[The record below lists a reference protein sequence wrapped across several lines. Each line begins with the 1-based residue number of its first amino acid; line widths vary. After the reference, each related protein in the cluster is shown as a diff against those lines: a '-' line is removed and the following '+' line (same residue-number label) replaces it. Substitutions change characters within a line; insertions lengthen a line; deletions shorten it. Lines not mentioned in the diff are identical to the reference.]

1 MVNIDTVYQ
10 KVLALANKEQR
21 GYITPQEFNLFASQA
36 QMEIFEQYFYDKNQF
51 SRIPGNNHDYADMV
65 SNLDEKIQLFKRLDE
80 VIGVQGQYGDYLLNQ
95 LTNFYRL
102 GSVTVRYGDSQYKL
116 AEEISAHELRQYH
129 NSPLTDINNRS
140 STVQPVYVRAMTG
153 GGNEKIKIYPYPGAI
168 AGDIVRVNY
177 LQSPSKPIWGYVI
190 VNEKPLYH
198 ADSSVNFELHA
209 SEESELIYRILAF
222 AGISIQKPELTQAA
236 ISLEGAKVQQEKQ

>member
-21 GYITPQEFNLFASQA
+21 GYITPQEFNLFADQA

-65 SNLDEKIQLFKRLDE
+65 TNLDEKISQFKRLD
-80 VIGVQGQYGDYLLNQ
+80 VTIGSSGQYGDYLLNQ

-102 GSVTVRYGDSQYKL
+102 GSVTVRYGNSQYKL
-116 AEEISAHELRQYH
+116 AEEISAHELRQYL
-129 NSPLTDINNRS
+129 NSPLLDIHNRS
-140 STVQPVYVRAMTG
+140 SAVQPVYVRAMTSG
-153 GGNEKIKIYPYPGAI
+153 GFERIKIYPSPGTT

-177 LQSPSKPIWGYVI
+177 LRSPIKPKWAYLIT
-190 VNEKPLYH
+190 NNKALYH
-198 ADSSVNFELHA
+198 DTLSQDFELHK
-209 SEESELIYRILAF
+209 SEESELVYRILAF

-236 ISLEGAKVQQEKQ
+236 ISLEGSKVQQEKQ